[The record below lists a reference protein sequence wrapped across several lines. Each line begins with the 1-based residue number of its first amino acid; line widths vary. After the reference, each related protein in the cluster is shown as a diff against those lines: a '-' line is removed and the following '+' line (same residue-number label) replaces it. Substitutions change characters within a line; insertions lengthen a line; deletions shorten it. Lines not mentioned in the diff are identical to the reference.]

1 MVDIQF
7 RVNNMEIYFAGSIRG
22 GRNDKETYL
31 KIIDLL
37 KKYGSV
43 LTEHIG
49 DHKLTDQGEL
59 NVTDEFIYE
68 RDMAWLKKSDLI
80 VADVS
85 TPSTGVGYEIA
96 YAESLNKKVLCL
108 YREGSEKKISG
119 MISGNK
125 NIVVKNYKV
134 VDDLV
139 SIFED
144 FFK

>member
-1 MVDIQF
+1 
-7 RVNNMEIYFAGSIRG
+7 MEIYFAGSIRG

-31 KIIDLL
+31 KIIELL

-43 LTEHIG
+43 LTEHVG

-59 NVTDEFIYE
+59 DMTDEFIYE
-68 RDMAWLKKSDLI
+68 RDTAWLKKANVI

-85 TPSTGVGYEIA
+85 TPSTGVGYEMA
-96 YAESLNKKVLCL
+96 YAESLNKKILCL

-125 NIVVKNYKV
+125 NITVKNYKN
-134 VDDLV
+134 VDELV
-139 SIFED
+139 GIFED